1 MAKISSVTLRGA
13 DVVGSDE
20 WWVRRLSTE
29 LRDRRAGKGW
39 SSAKVSNPLG
49 TRPGLDLLAQW
60 GRGEQPLPLGAD
72 ESYVSAWSNFLRASR
87 TNYAELVVSS
97 RTERITPIGW
107 RTAVE
112 SGRDTDGDEVAERLA
127 THTDL
132 RARVTEAVEDM
143 CTLGEG
149 YLMVG
154 PDEVEDGRA
163 LITRESPLETL
174 VARDVAGRPR
184 AGLRHVVDEWT
195 GVYEVIL
202 YRAGAGDT
210 PNYMRTARRVRGRWS
225 WAGDPVT
232 LPDFPI
238 VPFENYRGLGEFELH
253 LDALGRINDSV
264 FTRMVLTKLQAHRQR
279 AVERPMPTKDGIEID
294 AEIAPED
301 FVSGPDALWDLP
313 PGVKIWESSAA
324 DFSTVRLHVEDD
336 VKALCAVTKTP
347 VWQMLPGSQNQ
358 SATGSDRAHEGFLS
372 LVEDRRHRVNVGL
385 SKVLGMAFDVIG
397 DSDRSD
403 ASKIETIW
411 APTERYGLQERA
423 QALATMHGKWP
434 FEEIAV
440 DVMQKR
446 PSELSRLNSARLK
459 DSFTT
464 NVVAGNGDGA

>member
-149 YLMVG
+149 YLIC
-154 PDEVEDGRA
+154 
-163 LITRESPLETL
+163 LLYTSPSPRDATL
-174 VARDVAGRPR
+174 
-184 AGLRHVVDEWT
+184 
-195 GVYEVIL
+195 
-202 YRAGAGDT
+202 
-210 PNYMRTARRVRGRWS
+210 S
-225 WAGDPVT
+225 
-232 LPDFPI
+232 
-238 VPFENYRGLGEFELH
+238 
-253 LDALGRINDSV
+253 
-264 FTRMVLTKLQAHRQR
+264 RM
-279 AVERPMPTKDGIEID
+279 P
-294 AEIAPED
+294 
-301 FVSGPDALWDLP
+301 
-313 PGVKIWESSAA
+313 SSA
-324 DFSTVRLHVEDD
+324 
-336 VKALCAVTKTP
+336 
-347 VWQMLPGSQNQ
+347 
-358 SATGSDRAHEGFLS
+358 
-372 LVEDRRHRVNVGL
+372 
-385 SKVLGMAFDVIG
+385 
-397 DSDRSD
+397 
-403 ASKIETIW
+403 
-411 APTERYGLQERA
+411 
-423 QALATMHGKWP
+423 
-434 FEEIAV
+434 
-440 DVMQKR
+440 
-446 PSELSRLNSARLK
+446 
-459 DSFTT
+459 
-464 NVVAGNGDGA
+464 